1 MSEGK
6 YNDVDFD
13 SIFDKNLDVGEYQ
26 EKLEELLRKSRIGI
40 VEKRKLIRQK
50 VQEFKDAKRKPTG
63 WQKKEEE

>member
-13 SIFDKNLDVGEYQ
+13 SIFDKNLDVGEYT